1 MNGVVRCA
9 VASLAALG
17 ALACSES
24 SVPPTAPTPL
34 PSGKIGELA
43 IACPADVMVRSR
55 DGTSA
60 TVAYP
65 PPNVAGGQA
74 PVTTSCTPPSGSAQ
88 SIGRFAGSCAS
99 SDRLGQT
106 ARCDFAVSVLPPARL
121 GVTTI
126 LAFGDSLTFSSAP
139 PSHVS
144 RLQRRLRTAYPAQSP
159 PISVVNGGRNGEHAA
174 QAAPRLQEM
183 LDRIRPDAVLI
194 MEGTNDLTTLLGAP
208 TAAAA
213 AARAADALDEMVRTV
228 RRRRAAPVL
237 ATIPPIG
244 RGAGAPEASAAVA
257 DLNRRI
263 RMIASGRGVPLV
275 DVHAVVSGG
284 GCPGAGPLPCLDD
297 DGVHLTDRAYALIAD
312 AFFAAL
318 VGNFDASPPV
328 PAAAAMPPL
337 AGSLAPGPPDPAGG
351 GR

>member
-1 MNGVVRCA
+1 MNGVVRYA

-24 SVPPTAPTPL
+24 SVLPTAPTAL
-34 PSGKIGELA
+34 PSNKIGELA
-43 IACPADVMVRSR
+43 VSCPADVMVRSR

-60 TVAYP
+60 AIAYP
-65 PPNVAGGQA
+65 SPNVVGGQA
-74 PVTTSCTPPSGSAQ
+74 PVATSCTPPSGSAQ
-88 SIGRFAGSCAS
+88 PIGRSAGSCAS
-99 SDRLGQT
+99 SDQLGQT
-106 ARCDFAVSVLPPARL
+106 ARCDFAISVLPPARL
-121 GVTTI
+121 SVTTL
-126 LAFGDSLTFSSAP
+126 LAFGDSLTFSATP
-139 PSHVS
+139 PSYVS

-159 PISVVNGGRNGEHAA
+159 PISVVNGGKNGEHAA
-174 QAAPRLQEM
+174 HAVSRLQER
-183 LDRIRPDAVLI
+183 LDSIQPDAVLI
-194 MEGTNDLTTLLGAP
+194 MEGTNDLKSPLVGVPTVTDAP
-208 TAAAA
+208 
-213 AARAADALDEMVRTV
+213 ARAADALDGMVRAV
-228 RRRRAAPVL
+228 QRRRAAPVL

-244 RGAGAPEASAAVA
+244 SGAGAPEASAAVA

-297 DGVHLTDRAYALIAD
+297 DGVHLTDRAYGLIAD
-312 AFFAAL
+312 AFFTVL
-318 VGNFDASPPV
+318 VANFDASPSI

-337 AGSLAPGPPDPAGG
+337 VGSPAPGGAVGG